1 MNKTK
6 YFVIRNHN
14 EPHALVVSVHVVS
27 VHDELALARAK
38 AEEYAMA
45 SPGTRYMIAAETQS
59 IIGQVQV
66 NWTDK

>member
-6 YFVIRNHN
+6 YFVIRNQYK
-14 EPHALVVSVHVVS
+14 EPHALVVS
-27 VHDELALARAK
+27 VHDELALARTK

-59 IIGQVQV
+59 IVGQVQV

>member
-1 MNKTK
+1 MTKTK
-6 YFVIRNHN
+6 YFVISNHYYN
-14 EPHALVVSVHVVS
+14 EPHAQVVS

-38 AEEYAMA
+38 AEQCAMA

-59 IIGQVQV
+59 VVGQTQV

>member
-1 MNKTK
+1 MTKIK
-6 YFVIRNHN
+6 YFVIRNQYQ
-14 EPHALVVSVHVVS
+14 EPHALVVS